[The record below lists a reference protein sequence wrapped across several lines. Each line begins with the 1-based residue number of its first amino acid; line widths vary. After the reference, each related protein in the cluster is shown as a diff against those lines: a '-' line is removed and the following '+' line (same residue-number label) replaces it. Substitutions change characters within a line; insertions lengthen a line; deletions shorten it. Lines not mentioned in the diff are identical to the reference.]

1 MHLFLFTNSAHREVR
16 SVYATSINFPC
27 ISTLKY
33 NPWRIF
39 IINEI
44 EEDKN
49 VLVLT
54 VFKVQLIFCS
64 GFKFIVKI
72 SFWKVPMKTLK
83 WYVWSSVQAFPMD
96 SDNTCIVLLLLL
108 KSQLMTFSSC
118 CSVFTIYSSISYLWR
133 VERETLIFCSYHSI
147 TQFFYSISIRKMHMQ
162 LSIYLSINLYIYLSI
177 YISVCLFYLSG
188 VCVYLSI
195 ICLPVM
201 VYY

>member
-1 MHLFLFTNSAHREVR
+1 M
-16 SVYATSINFPC
+16 
-27 ISTLKY
+27 
-33 NPWRIF
+33 
-39 IINEI
+39 
-44 EEDKN
+44 
-49 VLVLT
+49 VLT

-147 TQFFYSISIRKMHMQ
+147 TQFFLFYLNSENAYATIYLYIYQ
-162 LSIYLSINLYIYLSI
+162 SIYLSIYLYICLSVLSVRCLCLSVYHLSPCYGLLIYLSI
-177 YISVCLFYLSG
+177 IHHVLVSACLS
-188 VCVYLSI
+188 LSI
-195 ICLPVM
+195 FRTVNLSIYLFSCLL
-201 VYY
+201 